1 MSGAASLQKKIDKGS
16 KILTF
21 FKKVFID
28 DWVMKLVALVIA
40 ITLWFGVS
48 GLRTNTTARLKSV
61 ALNIKLQNDMELTS
75 ASLAEVDLFVT
86 GDKRKVDPL
95 NPRDLV
101 ASLDL
106 TGMSPGERIVQ
117 LTPSNV
123 VVDLPTGVS
132 LDSVEPT
139 QIPVKLER
147 IIIKD
152 LPVEPSF
159 IGSPDN
165 GLEFYS
171 FETTPKTVRVR
182 GPEGILDG
190 LTRLSSEKIDL
201 RDRTETFSINQ
212 LNLTNDNQRVRLL
225 AASVNLKVTI
235 GPKRVM
241 RSFEVLASIKGRN
254 RTVVVTLYGPAKE
267 LTGLSPQ
274 DLRLVNAD
282 PESLEVAIPQNLKAS
297 VEVRKINIR

>member
-1 MSGAASLQKKIDKGS
+1 MSGAASLQKKRDKGS

-235 GPKRVM
+235 GPKRVT
-241 RSFEVLASIKGRN
+241 RTFEVSASIKGRN

>member
-1 MSGAASLQKKIDKGS
+1 MSASSFQRQKNRGAPALVA
-16 KILTF
+16 F
-21 FKKVFID
+21 FKKIFID
-28 DWVMKLVALVIA
+28 DWPMKFVALLIT

-75 ASLAEVDLFVT
+75 ASLAEIDLFVT

-106 TGMSPGERIVQ
+106 TQMSPGDRIIQ

-123 VVDLPTGVS
+123 VIDLPTGVS
-132 LDSVEPT
+132 LDSIEPT
-139 QIPVKLER
+139 QIPIKLER

-152 LPVEPSF
+152 LPIEPNF
-159 IGSPDN
+159 IGSPRN

-171 FETTPKTVRVR
+171 SQTNPKTVRVR
-182 GPEGILDG
+182 GPEGIVAG
-190 LTRLSSEKIDL
+190 LTSLSSERIDL
-201 RDRTETFSINQ
+201 RDRTESFVVNQ

-225 AASVNLKVTI
+225 IAAVNLKVTI
-235 GPKRVM
+235 GPKRTLKV
-241 RSFEVLASIKGRN
+241 FELPIAVNGKN
-254 RTVVVTLYGPAKE
+254 KTVVITLYGPAQE
-267 LTGLSPQ
+267 LR
-274 DLRLVNAD
+274 DLD
-282 PESLEVAIPQNLKAS
+282 PETLKIVNPQSSKPEVVLPDNLKAS
-297 VEVRKINIR
+297 VEVRKIQIR

>member
-1 MSGAASLQKKIDKGS
+1 MSAHSNQNRDKSVSAPIALLRKI
-16 KILTF
+16 
-21 FKKVFID
+21 FID
-28 DWVMKLVALVIA
+28 DWVMKLVALFIA
-40 ITLWFGVS
+40 VTLWFGVS

-75 ASLAEVDLFVT
+75 ASLAEIDLFVT

-106 TGMSPGERIVQ
+106 TQMSPGERVVQ

-123 VVDLPTGVS
+123 LVDLPAGVS

-147 IIIKD
+147 IITKD
-152 LPVEPSF
+152 LPVEPKLS
-159 IGSPDN
+159 GVPGN

-171 FETTPKTVRVR
+171 FETNPRTVRVR
-182 GPEGILDG
+182 GPEGVVASLKSLSTEPVDLD
-190 LTRLSSEKIDL
+190 
-201 RDRTETFSINQ
+201 DRTDSFSVNQ
-212 LNLTNDNQRVRLL
+212 LNLANENQRVRLL

-235 GPKRVM
+235 GPKRVL
-241 RSFEVLASIKGRN
+241 RTFEIVTDWKGRQ
-254 RTVVVTLYGPAKE
+254 RSLSVTLYGPSSE
-267 LTGLSPQ
+267 FEDLDPDSLRVIETESGSP
-274 DLRLVNAD
+274 
-282 PESLEVAIPQNLKAS
+282 EVVLPGNLKAS
-297 VEVRKINIR
+297 VEVRRVSLR

>member
-1 MSGAASLQKKIDKGS
+1 MSAAYQQSRKNKGASSLIA
-16 KILTF
+16 F
-21 FKKVFID
+21 FKKIFID
-28 DWVMKLVALVIA
+28 DWPMKFVALLIT

-75 ASLAEVDLFVT
+75 ASLAEIDLFVT

-106 TGMSPGERIVQ
+106 TQMSPGERIVQ

-139 QIPVKLER
+139 QIPIKLER
-147 IIIKD
+147 IIVKD
-152 LPVEPSF
+152 LPIEPNF
-159 IGSPDN
+159 IGSPRN

-171 FETTPKTVRVR
+171 SETNPKTVRVR
-182 GPEGILDG
+182 GPEGIVDG
-190 LTRLSSEKIDL
+190 LTSLSSERIDL
-201 RDRTETFSINQ
+201 RDRSESFVVDQ

-225 AASVNLKVTI
+225 VAAVNLKVTI
-235 GPKRVM
+235 GPKRTSKV
-241 RSFEVLASIKGRN
+241 FELPLAVNGRN
-254 RTVVVTLYGPAKE
+254 RTLVVTLYGPSQE
-267 LTGLSPQ
+267 LK
-274 DLRLVNAD
+274 DLN
-282 PESLEVAIPQNLKAS
+282 PESLKILNPQSTKPEVVIPDNLKAS
-297 VEVRKINIR
+297 VEVKKIQIR